1 MVQQPK
7 HRKALLGTL
16 ALGLAL
22 TAGILSSCLTGGRKT
37 GKQPALILG
46 IMPSV
51 DYLPIAIASEHGFF
65 DDSVELVRFSSP
77 MERDA
82 ALQTGSVD
90 GSSTDYMSAR
100 LLQSKGQ

>member
-1 MVQQPK
+1 MVQQLK

-22 TAGILSSCLTGGRKT
+22 AAGILSSCLTGGRKT
-37 GKQPALILG
+37 GKQPALTLG

-65 DDSVELVRFSSP
+65 TDSVELVRFSSP

-90 GSSTDYMSAR
+90 GSQTI
-100 LLQSKGQ
+100 

>member
-22 TAGILSSCLTGGRKT
+22 TAGVLSSCLTGGRKA
-37 GKQPALILG
+37 GAQPALILG

-51 DYLPIAIASEHGFF
+51 DYLPIAIASEQGFF

-90 GSSTDYMSAR
+90 GSITDYMSAM
-100 LLQSKGQ
+100 LL